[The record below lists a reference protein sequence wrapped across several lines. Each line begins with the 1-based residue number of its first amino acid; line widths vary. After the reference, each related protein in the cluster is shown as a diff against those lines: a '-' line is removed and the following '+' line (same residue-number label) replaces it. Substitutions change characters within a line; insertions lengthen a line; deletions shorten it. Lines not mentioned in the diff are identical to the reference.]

1 MDNGY
6 VAPAA
11 LKKLRAADR
20 CCNTVYIYG
29 ATGYGKTE
37 LVRQYLGSR
46 KYLYLTCENVS
57 VWNLENLLKE
67 KGTSEKNGQRS
78 VVVIDDLHLLHDEFC
93 QKEILE
99 LFGRENIWMILIGRS
114 QVPAWLIPDCV
125 RMGFMV
131 IREEQLYLREPEAA
145 KFFSLHGVELD
156 SGQVRMLAADSRW
169 NPYILKM
176 VVQLIKSGYQPG
188 AELHNAGENA
198 FGDYLENTVFA
209 QWDTEMLEFLMQVSI
224 VEEFTMPLA
233 EMITGNAHVARL
245 LQMAAAAGNFLS
257 EKEGIYRMLPI
268 LQRVLQKR
276 AEITYGRECV
286 REYAYNAGL
295 YYEMNG
301 QLLQALA
308 MYEKSGRDSRIRELL
323 IRNAR
328 CNPGNGYYYELSRY
342 YIEMPK
348 KEIESSAILMAAVSM
363 IYSMLMQPEKS
374 EYWYRKLE
382 EYERIA
388 KGAERKEAKS
398 RLIYLDIAL
407 PHRGSKGILHILK
420 RIPALL
426 LDKGIAVPEFSVTSN
441 LPSTMNGGKDFC
453 HWSRYDR
460 ELAATVGK
468 IVSRVLGRYG
478 KGIVNAA
485 LGESLYEKGADSYEV
500 LTLLANAEM
509 ETMAGGTLE
518 IAFAAV
524 GVRIR
529 LYVTKGDLQTAKM
542 QLDSFEQRVR
552 EAKAFWL
559 LPNIEALRC
568 RLALYEGDEEKIRE
582 WMEKAPDENQGFF
595 GLERYRYLTKV
606 RCYLALGNNMEALAL
621 LEKCR
626 YYAEAFKRTYT
637 IMEIYLLAAITKQR
651 QGGKWKDELMKAL
664 KEACS
669 YNFFRLVSEEG
680 QAASGLL
687 AQAESDCLADGGIDN
702 TWFQRLREET
712 AEMAVRYPL
721 YLKREI
727 SSSLRFSEKALA
739 ILRLQAQGLS
749 VKQIADKLEI
759 NPETVKYHTK
769 ENYRKLGVSG
779 KTDAVLAARS
789 LKLL

>member
-11 LKKLRAADR
+11 LKKLRAAGR

-46 KYLYLTCENVS
+46 RYLYLSCEDVS
-57 VWNLENLLKE
+57 AWNFENLPKE
-67 KGTSEKNGQRS
+67 KGRSERNAQRS
-78 VVVIDDLHLLHDEFC
+78 VVVIDDLHLLRDESY

-99 LFGRENIWMILIGRS
+99 LLGRDNIWMILISRS
-114 QVPAWLIPDCV
+114 QVPAWLVPDCV
-125 RMGFMV
+125 RMGFIV
-131 IREEQLYLREPEAA
+131 IREEQLYLGAA
-145 KFFSLHGVELD
+145 ETAELFSRHGMELTD
-156 SGQVRMLAADSRW
+156 EQARLLAEDSRG
-169 NPYILKM
+169 NPYVLKM
-176 VVQLIKSGYQPG
+176 ALQLMENGCQVG
-188 AELHNAGENA
+188 TELHEAGVNVL
-198 FGDYLENTVFA
+198 GDYLENTVFS
-209 QWDTEMLEFLMQVSI
+209 QWDAEMLEFLMQVSI
-224 VEEFTMPLA
+224 VEEFTMSLA

-257 EKEGIYRMLPI
+257 EKNGIYRMLPV

-276 AEITYGRECV
+276 AEVTYGQECV

-301 QLLQALA
+301 QILQALA

-342 YIEMPK
+342 YLEMPS

-382 EYERIA
+382 EYGHTA

-420 RIPALL
+420 LIPALL
-426 LDKGIAVPEFSVTSN
+426 LDKGISVPEFSVTSN

-478 KGIVNAA
+478 KGIVNVA
-485 LGESLYEKGADSYEV
+485 LGESLYEKGEDPYEV
-500 LTLLANAEM
+500 LTLLTNAEM

-518 IAFAAV
+518 IAFAAI
-524 GVRIR
+524 GIRIR
-529 LYVTKGDLQTAKM
+529 LYVVKGDLQTAKM
-542 QLDSFEQRVR
+542 QLDSFERRVR
-552 EAKAFWL
+552 EENAFWL

-568 RLALYEGDEEKIRE
+568 RLALYEGDKEKIRE
-582 WMEKAPDENQGFF
+582 WMEQAPDENQEFF

-606 RCYLALGNNMEALAL
+606 RCYLALGDNLKALAL

-637 IMEIYLLAAITKQR
+637 IMEIHLLVAITKQR
-651 QGGKWKDELMKAL
+651 QGGAWKEELMQAL

-669 YNFFRLVSEEG
+669 YNFIRLVSEEG
-680 QAASGLL
+680 QAATGLL
-687 AQAESDCLADGGIDN
+687 AQVENDCLADDGIDN
-702 TWFQRLREET
+702 AWFQRLQTET
-712 AEMAVRYPL
+712 ADMAVRYPL
-721 YLKREI
+721 YLKQEV

-749 VKQIADKLEI
+749 IKQIADKLEI

-769 ENYRKLGVSG
+769 ENYRKLGVSS